1 MLSED
6 IFIFIAIF
14 YTVSLMI
21 FSPVLILGTLQGYL
35 FLAAEFH
42 ATKV

>member
-1 MLSED
+1 MLSDD

-21 FSPVLILGTLQGYL
+21 FSLVLIFGTLEGYL
-35 FLAAEFH
+35 FLAAQFL
-42 ATKV
+42 ATKL